1 MGIVLTGTIIRG
13 NPGLNSD
20 LDIFVIHGEPYRQR
34 IQKFFNGIPCEI
46 FVNHPDHIWRYFETD
61 LKKNRPVS
69 AHMLATGMVVSGGD
83 NEEVQRIIKMAKE
96 YSGRPLIPDDN
107 LKTADRYRIA
117 TLFED
122 ATDLK
127 EVDPATSLYFLNR
140 AVTEAIDFLFMAG
153 CRTLPRA
160 KERIRQIEE
169 SWPEMGKLVTDYFE
183 AREFDEKYAVARTL
197 VEKSVGATG
206 FFEWESERS

>member
-1 MGIVLTGTIIRG
+1 
-13 NPGLNSD
+13 
-20 LDIFVIHGEPYRQR
+20 
-34 IQKFFNGIPCEI
+34 
-46 FVNHPDHIWRYFETD
+46 
-61 LKKNRPVS
+61 
-69 AHMLATGMVVSGGD
+69 MVVLGGD

-96 YSGRPLIPDDN
+96 YSGRALIPDDN
-107 LKTADRYRIA
+107 WKTADRYRIA

-127 EVDPATSLYFLNR
+127 EVDPVTALYFLNR
-140 AVTEAIDFLFMAG
+140 AVNEVIDFLFMAG

-160 KERIRQIEE
+160 KERITQIEAC
-169 SWPEMGKLVTDYFE
+169 WPEMGKLISDYYE
-183 AREFDEKYAVARTL
+183 AREFDAKYAAAKSL